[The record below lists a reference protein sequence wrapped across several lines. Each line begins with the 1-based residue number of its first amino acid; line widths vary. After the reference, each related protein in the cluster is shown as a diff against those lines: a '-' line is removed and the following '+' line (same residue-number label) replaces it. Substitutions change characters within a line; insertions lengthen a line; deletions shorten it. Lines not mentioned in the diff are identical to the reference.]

1 MEARRATRIEAVA
14 DISAATVFALA
25 IAAGAYRLGLSPAI
39 GALAAVLG
47 GVAGWRILALVQAE
61 TPTFLLEFEPGTL
74 PEVEQP
80 DELILT
86 DADLYAPPAE
96 REAQAVSEGDDTLVL
111 DDVLARIDEGSRVV
125 RLFDPAAMPTPGQL
139 RSRIDRHLASSISPG
154 TPPDASKELHDA
166 LAELRR
172 TLR

>member
-1 MEARRATRIEAVA
+1 MEARLATRIEAVA
-14 DISAATVFALA
+14 DISAAIVLA
-25 IAAGAYRLGLSPAI
+25 VATAAGALRLGFSPVS
-39 GALAAVLG
+39 GALAAAVG
-47 GVAGWRILALVQAE
+47 GIAGWKVLTSVQPDAA
-61 TPTFLLEFEPGTL
+61 TFDLEFGSL
-74 PEVEQP
+74 PEVEQL
-80 DELILT
+80 DELILN
-86 DADLYAPPAE
+86 DADRYYPPANCE
-96 REAQAVSEGDDTLVL
+96 EEADAAAEGGHPLVL

-139 RSRIDRHLASSISPG
+139 QSRIDRHLASSASPG